1 MQPTPSGVSCTLVGG
16 GEGEGTTCC
25 PNSVSSLAFHT
36 LPLCPWVTLCRLL
49 LSSTTCF
56 LIRPLPS
63 TREDHEAL
71 LGHTSSLS
79 PAQRP
84 LSLWSAF
91 RPRPG
96 ANRGGGLLCA
106 APLARARA
114 RCCSSSQPCTPFF
127 VRAACQAV
135 SRVPSESA
143 NRLYTKETNIT
154 LRCWILTHP
163 GLSRP
168 SPAQIRRSCSH
179 LKMMCV
185 IIVCCL
191 VLRLAPVRQ
200 LPAAVSCCLPP
211 HLQPAGAVCCSA
223 APLLPSLLTS
233 PSCRQS

>member
-1 MQPTPSGVSCTLVGG
+1 MKPTPSGVSCTLVGG

-25 PNSVSSLAFHT
+25 PHSVSSLAFHT
-36 LPLCPWVTLCRLL
+36 LPLCPWATLCRPL
-49 LSSTTCF
+49 LSSAACV
-56 LIRPLPS
+56 LIRPLHP
-63 TREDHEAL
+63 TREDHEAP
-71 LGHTSSLS
+71 LGHTSTLS

-84 LSLWSAF
+84 LSLWSAS

-143 NRLYTKETNIT
+143 HRLYTKETNIT

-179 LKMMCV
+179 LKMVCV
-185 IIVCCL
+185 IIACL
-191 VLRLAPVRQ
+191 QTLHSAPVR
-200 LPAAVSCCLPP
+200 LFHVAVVCCCLCY
-211 HLQPAGAVCCSA
+211 LQP
-223 APLLPSLLTS
+223 
-233 PSCRQS
+233 

>member
-1 MQPTPSGVSCTLVGG
+1 M
-16 GEGEGTTCC
+16 
-25 PNSVSSLAFHT
+25 
-36 LPLCPWVTLCRLL
+36 CRPP
-49 LSSTTCF
+49 LSSATCI
-56 LIRPLPS
+56 LIHPLHS
-63 TREDHEAL
+63 SREGHEAP
-71 LGHTSSLS
+71 LGHTSTLS

-84 LSLWSAF
+84 LSLWSAS

-106 APLARARA
+106 SPLARARA

-185 IIVCCL
+185 IIAVL
-191 VLRLAPVRQ
+191 LALRLAPVEL
-200 LPAAVSCCLPP
+200 LPASVSCCRPP
-211 HLQPAGAVCCSA
+211 HLQLAGAVCCLGD
-223 APLLPSLLTS
+223 PLPPSLPAS
-233 PSCRQS
+233 PSYRRSSLKRLPLQPALPLPPLDLAS